1 MSEFQSGSISPH
13 TALIYLMVVVAGV
26 DRDLSDAEMARM
38 GQLVRNMPIFE
49 DFNQESVISSAQDCA
64 SILSEEGGFDAVLEL
79 VYGAL
84 PDNVLE
90 TGYVIACDVAAVDG
104 KLSEEELRVL
114 ELVRHKFG
122 IDRLASAAIERA
134 TAARYAKL

>member
-1 MSEFQSGSISPH
+1 MSDFQSGSISPH

-26 DRDLSDAEMARM
+26 DRNLSDVELARM
-38 GQLVRNMPIFE
+38 GQLVRNMAIFE
-49 DFNQESVISSAQDCA
+49 DFNQETLVSAAEDCA

-79 VYGAL
+79 IYGAL
-84 PDNVLE
+84 PDHVLE

-114 ELVRHKFG
+114 ELIRHRFG
-122 IDRLASAAIERA
+122 IDRLAGAAIERA